1 MDNLEHSAGLE
12 DLTQQL
18 MINQLRYSK
27 QISQLT
33 QFLNASGEYSIL
45 YILYHEPEAH
55 CAGEFAS
62 RLDLTPGRVANVLK
76 ALEKKNLIE
85 RKKDP
90 ADGRRIMVTLTAS
103 GREYI
108 TRTYSQAAE
117 VYHDLIEEIGED
129 DTREF
134 LRITRKILEA
144 SKMLRCI

>member
-1 MDNLEHSAGLE
+1 MNNMEQAENLE

-18 MINQLRYSK
+18 LINQLQYSK
-27 QISQLT
+27 QLSQLT

-45 YILYHEPEAH
+45 YILYHEPDSH
-55 CAGEFAS
+55 TAGEFAE

-90 ADGRRIMVTLTAS
+90 ADGRRILVTLTAH
-103 GREYI
+103 GREYVSQ
-108 TRTYSQAAE
+108 TYRQASE

-134 LRITRKILEA
+134 LRITRKILQVCRLI
-144 SKMLRCI
+144 K